1 MNPSAIIEAL
11 GGTFR
16 VAELCEVRPPS
27 VSEWKKNGI
36 PRARLMFLRVVRPE
50 AFRAL
55 EEKSHEEASPTMP
68 VTIPA
73 TCHQNSSTD
82 GAVNPSSSAQAS
94 P

>member
-27 VSEWKKNGI
+27 VSDWKKNGI

-50 AFRAL
+50 VFRAL
-55 EEKSHEEASPTMP
+55 EENPHEEAPPTMP
-68 VTIPA
+68 QTILPTA
-73 TCHQNSSTD
+73 TPHISTGGAGNSY
-82 GAVNPSSSAQAS
+82 SAEVAQ
-94 P
+94 